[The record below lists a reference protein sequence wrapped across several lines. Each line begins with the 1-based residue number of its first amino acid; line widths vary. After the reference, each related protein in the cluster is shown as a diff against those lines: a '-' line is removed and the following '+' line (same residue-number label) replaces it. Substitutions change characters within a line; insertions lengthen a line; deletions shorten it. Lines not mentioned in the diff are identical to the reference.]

1 MDVGHRRIYRE
12 RGRLMGELLQNDENE
27 WIFHRWDRGWEEYGT
42 LSKDRR
48 GNKESY
54 LFNKVILRINK
65 RI

>member
-1 MDVGHRRIYRE
+1 
-12 RGRLMGELLQNDENE
+12 MGELLQNDENE